1 MSDES
6 SIARD
11 VLIDVSGLSLADL
24 PGNGDSGLLRALRR
38 FLSAGDEAGVIA
50 EWNQGF

>member
-6 SIARD
+6 NIARD

-24 PGNGDSGLLRALRR
+24 PGNGDSSLLRALRR
-38 FLSAGDEAGVIA
+38 YLAPDDEADVIA

>member
-24 PGNGDSGLLRALRR
+24 PGNGDTSLLRALRR

-50 EWNQGF
+50 EWNQRV